1 MYRYMFIADVWFLH
15 THTCITYPADEKAY
29 LQYER
34 GDDLLDLQH
43 TVVPEAFRGKGVA
56 KILAKVCLEGGAYG
70 IARPWFQLDHF
81 VIKR

>member
-1 MYRYMFIADVWFLH
+1 M
-15 THTCITYPADEKAY
+15 CITSSADEKAY

-56 KILAKVCLEGGAYG
+56 KILAKVCLVGGRGG
-70 IARPWFQLDHF
+70 IA
-81 VIKR
+81 